1 MKRILNTLRDQ
12 RFTNAFVVLLLF
24 LFFSV
29 ATTAFFSFENFSD
42 LLKSYAVLGIL
53 ACGMLPII
61 ISGGIDVSIGATISA
76 CACVMALFMKNVSSS
91 IFLALVVSCL
101 TGVALGAIN
110 GILISRLNIQPLI
123 VTLGT
128 CSIINGFMIYLTN
141 GSWITGLPENL
152 VAFGRLRPLGIP
164 VQTIFFAGVALLTWF
179 LLRYTLWGRG
189 VYAIGGDETS
199 ATRVGFRPA
208 TIKLLLYCYM
218 GFLAGLAAV
227 VHTSIMSQVDPNAFK
242 GYEMT
247 VISAVVLGGV
257 NISGGFGGVFG
268 VIVGVLFL
276 GITYNGLVLLKVSS
290 YWQSIIVGAIMLLA
304 IAVDTLRKTREA
316 RSKTVVDVEYTPA
329 EEAGREELAEK

>member
-1 MKRILNTLRDQ
+1 MKRVVKILRDQ
-12 RFTNAFVVLLLF
+12 RFTNAFVVLALF
-24 LFFSV
+24 LFFSI
-29 ATTAFFSFENFSD
+29 ATEAFFSFENITD
-42 LLKSYAVLGIL
+42 VLKSYAVLGIM

-61 ISGGIDVSIGATISA
+61 ISGGIDVSVGAVISA
-76 CACVMALFMKNVSSS
+76 CACVMALFMKNISSN
-91 IFLALVVSCL
+91 ILLALAVSCL
-101 TGVALGAIN
+101 TGVAFGAIN
-110 GILISRLNIQPLI
+110 GFLISRLNIQPLI

-141 GSWITGLPENL
+141 GSWIVGLPENL
-152 VAFGRLRPLGIP
+152 MNFGRLRPLGIP
-164 VQTIFFAGVALLTWF
+164 IQVFIFAGVALLTWF
-179 LLRYTLWGRG
+179 LLRHTIYGRG

-199 ATRVGFRPA
+199 AMRIGFKPA
-208 TIKLLLYCYM
+208 QIKLLLYCYM
-218 GFLAGLAAV
+218 GLLSGLAAV

-290 YWQSIIVGAIMLLA
+290 YWQSVIVGAIMLIA
-304 IAVDTLRKTREA
+304 IAADTLRKKHEA
-316 RSKTVVDVEYTPA
+316 KSKTVVDVEYPRESVA
-329 EEAGREELAEK
+329 GEERGQA

>member
-1 MKRILNTLRDQ
+1 MKKLVKNLRDQ
-12 RFTNAFVVLLLF
+12 RFTNAFVVLALF
-24 LFFSV
+24 LFFSIV
-29 ATTAFFSFENFSD
+29 TEAFFRFENITDVF
-42 LLKSYAVLGIL
+42 KSYAVLGIM

-61 ISGGIDVSIGATISA
+61 ISGGIDVSVGAVISA
-76 CACVMALFMKNVSSS
+76 CGCVMALFMKNVSSS

-101 TGVALGAIN
+101 TGVFFGAIN
-110 GILISRLNIQPLI
+110 GFLISKLNIQPLI

-141 GSWITGLPENL
+141 GSWIVGLPENL
-152 VAFGRLRPLGIP
+152 VALGRLRPLGIP
-164 VQTIFFAGVALLTWF
+164 IQAIIFVAVVLLTWF
-179 LLRYTLWGRG
+179 LLRYTIYGRG

-199 ATRVGFRPA
+199 ATRIGFKPA
-208 TIKLLLYCYM
+208 KIKLLLYCYM
-218 GFLAGLAAV
+218 GLLSGLAAV

-304 IAVDTLRKTREA
+304 IAMDTLRKKHEMK
-316 RSKTVVDVEYTPA
+316 SKTVVDVEYAKETIA
-329 EEAGREELAEK
+329 GEESGRK